1 MLNNLLILA
10 ISIFLALAT
19 LGSPVPKMHWGK
31 GVRVLALIA
40 LYLATAL
47 VTLWFFDAKSA
58 LAILEFS
65 LVLTG
70 ISKLIA
76 INFGIVQS
84 ARYPKHRR
92 CY

>member
-31 GVRVLALIA
+31 GVRVLALIT

-47 VTLWFFDAKSA
+47 VTLWLFDA

-70 ISKLIA
+70 LSKLIA

-84 ARYPKHRR
+84 AHYPKDRR

>member
-10 ISIFLALAT
+10 VSILLALAT
-19 LGSPVPKMHWGK
+19 LGLPVPKIHGGK
-31 GVRVLALIA
+31 GVRVVVLIA
-40 LYLATAL
+40 LYSATVL
-47 VTLWFFDAKSA
+47 VTLWFFNARSA

-65 LVLTG
+65 LALSG
-70 ISKLIA
+70 LSKLIA
-76 INFGIVQS
+76 INLELVQS

>member
-10 ISIFLALAT
+10 VGILLALAT

-31 GVRVLALIA
+31 WVRALALIA

-47 VTLWFFDAKSA
+47 VTLWLFDAKSA
-58 LAILEFS
+58 FAILEFS

-70 ISKLIA
+70 LSKLIA

>member
-1 MLNNLLILA
+1 
-10 ISIFLALAT
+10 
-19 LGSPVPKMHWGK
+19 
-31 GVRVLALIA
+31 
-40 LYLATAL
+40 
-47 VTLWFFDAKSA
+47 

-70 ISKLIA
+70 LSKLIA

-84 ARYPKHRR
+84 AHYPKDRR

>member
-10 ISIFLALAT
+10 VSILLALAT

-31 GVRVLALIA
+31 GVRVVALIT
-40 LYLATAL
+40 LYMVTVL
-47 VTLWFFDAKSA
+47 VTLWFFDARSA

-65 LVLTG
+65 LALSG
-70 ISKLIA
+70 LSKLIA

-84 ARYPKHRR
+84 AHYPKDRR